1 MKVYITILISVLFL
15 SLCGCNNRQNM
26 NIDNRYEKI
35 IGEWRSADDSIGYTQ
50 AAYSVDLIFNSD
62 GTGRIINT
70 KYWNSKK
77 REIKIFYITFE
88 LKKNV
93 ILSNGDEAVEI
104 NLLYEKLEFHDGDKP
119 MKEIR
124 FNNSEG
130 AFTIIHFED
139 ENTLFMPS
147 RDSSEGDSKLNRIS
161 SIDKKRSLIKYSR
174 LK

>member
-88 LKKNV
+88 LKK
-93 ILSNGDEAVEI
+93 
-104 NLLYEKLEFHDGDKP
+104 
-119 MKEIR
+119 
-124 FNNSEG
+124 
-130 AFTIIHFED
+130 
-139 ENTLFMPS
+139 
-147 RDSSEGDSKLNRIS
+147 
-161 SIDKKRSLIKYSR
+161 KRYIK
-174 LK
+174 